1 MYSHIRPAVYFRKPS
16 GACLRCCVIIGIS
29 FTTDRADRA
38 DIFQSLGIADQGI
51 LNATAGMVDEL
62 AGDAVAAGEERHLQ
76 RVERQAGPQVV
87 RNPIPLS

>member
-1 MYSHIRPAVYFRKPS
+1 
-16 GACLRCCVIIGIS
+16 
-29 FTTDRADRA
+29 
-38 DIFQSLGIADQGI
+38 